1 MSKPYKVAVVVNKT
15 MAYSIFDHKDYRFLS
30 EFADVNP
37 LEDLPEKITVEF
49 MQNALKD
56 ADACITCWGTPSF
69 TEELLKNAG
78 KLKLIAHAAGSIKNL
93 VPKSFWNT
101 NCRITCNAPVIA
113 EDVAQTTLALILCSL
128 RHLWDFSKSTR
139 DGNWKGGEASIFTT
153 RRLNGLQ
160 VGILGG
166 SNVGREVIKILKPFG
181 CRIKL
186 YDPYVSPLE
195 ADNLGVELS
204 GLEDLLKTSDV
215 LTLHMPAT
223 EECRHIINE
232 KNAPLIKDGALFV
245 NTARGM
251 LVEEAALIKE
261 LQSGRIFACLDVTD
275 PEPPAADHP
284 FRKLGNVI
292 LTPHLAGGHTVNGRH
307 MLGRNSIIEVYNYLT
322 RGLLKYEIRKEM
334 LEG

>member
-1 MSKPYKVAVVVNKT
+1 
-15 MAYSIFDHKDYRFLS
+15 
-30 EFADVNP
+30 
-37 LEDLPEKITVEF
+37 
-49 MQNALKD
+49 
-56 ADACITCWGTPSF
+56 
-69 TEELLKNAG
+69 
-78 KLKLIAHAAGSIKNL
+78 
-93 VPKSFWNT
+93 
-101 NCRITCNAPVIA
+101 
-113 EDVAQTTLALILCSL
+113 
-128 RHLWDFSKSTR
+128 
-139 DGNWKGGEASIFTT
+139 
-153 RRLNGLQ
+153 
-160 VGILGG
+160 
-166 SNVGREVIKILKPFG
+166 
-181 CRIKL
+181 
-186 YDPYVSPLE
+186 
-195 ADNLGVELS
+195 
-204 GLEDLLKTSDV
+204 
-215 LTLHMPAT
+215 MPAT

-334 LEG
+334 LEHMA